1 MLVDLGLINFAMK
14 TDTKFLFTPQRN
26 MNKLFETIK
35 AAAIP
40 DEPDA
45 LIQFHDWPYISYTSL
60 RRLNGTYPRLPIS
73 MSPRRLLQVP
83 NKTPNHVAVVRLH
96 HVLELRCRDALLV
109 GLYYAF
115 MILCHDLHL
124 LGFHVSFKYQI
135 KNQNFVVPT
144 RREATRVVWII
155 N

>member
-1 MLVDLGLINFAMK
+1 MNQMRSFSFMIDLVFHTKKRRLSSLSSRCLKQVSNETPNECLIG
-14 TDTKFLFTPQRN
+14 
-26 MNKLFETIK
+26 
-35 AAAIP
+35 
-40 DEPDA
+40 
-45 LIQFHDWPYISYTSL
+45 TSL
-60 RRLNGTYPRLPIS
+60 RRLNGTYQRLPIS

-83 NKTPNHVAVVRLH
+83 NKTPNCVAGVRLC

-109 GLYYAF
+109 GLYYGF

-135 KNQNFVVPT
+135 KHQNFVVPT
-144 RREATRVVWII
+144 RRKATRVVWII